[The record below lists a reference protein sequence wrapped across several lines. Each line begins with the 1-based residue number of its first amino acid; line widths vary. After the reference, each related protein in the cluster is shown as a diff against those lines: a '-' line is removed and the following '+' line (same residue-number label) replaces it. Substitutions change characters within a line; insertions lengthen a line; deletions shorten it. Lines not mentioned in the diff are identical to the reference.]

1 MAKFK
6 RKIARQMCFI
16 MTIGPYGEQVDGSE
30 EDIEAM
36 EQLAH
41 NAQNLMLAVKDT
53 VRAAEAASI
62 KIKTN
67 SGLRLSLGSQ
77 ANVVQL
83 LTSLSRPEAAE
94 VAATI
99 NAQFL
104 SRDMSHARP

>member
-1 MAKFK
+1 MYET
-6 RKIARQMCFI
+6 RVPILL
-16 MTIGPYGEQVDGSE
+16 GSE

-67 SGLRLSLGSQ
+67 SGLRLRWIRKPMWS
-77 ANVVQL
+77 N
-83 LTSLSRPEAAE
+83 
-94 VAATI
+94 
-99 NAQFL
+99 F
-104 SRDMSHARP
+104 